1 MRTTNTGDEILN
13 IYCDFYSRKC

>member
-1 MRTTNTGDEILN
+1 MRTTNTGDGIPN